1 MDKQIFIKDK
11 HSVQKNLFFNGLQ
24 YNMTSSIPNTIGITQ
39 VPDTIFHMS
48 DKQQVMPAEA
58 ICMLLS
64 DSKYLGHSPTM
75 PRATT
80 DRNGRN

>member
-1 MDKQIFIKDK
+1 MDKQIFTKDK
-11 HSVQKNLFFNGLQ
+11 HSVQKNLFFIGLQ
-24 YNMTSSIPNTIGITQ
+24 YNMIRSIPNTIGITQ

-48 DKQQVMPAEA
+48 DKQQVIPAEA
-58 ICMLLS
+58 MCMLLS
-64 DSKYLGHSPTM
+64 DSRYFGQSPTI